1 MVEIP
6 EEKAIIIAEHHRAQ
20 AQAAPTP
27 ANAQWHREVADL
39 LDSQPPTLREQVAA
53 TLRDKQSD
61 ATSWKQ
67 DANAV
72 LADASFFVA
81 DRAYTVVSISQVH
94 ATAAT
99 ATATQYVQVTKD
111 TGTQAPGT
119 GTDLLTNNS
128 NNGFTLNGT
137 ANTVQAG
144 TLTTAGAALDLAAGD
159 RLSADFTATTAPV
172 AGVTITAMLKP
183 KAS

>member
-72 LADASFFVA
+72 LAVVA
-81 DRAYTVVSISQVH
+81 EAVRQHRHPDEPDFPSMWWEGYYQAKQDIYDMVR
-94 ATAAT
+94 
-99 ATATQYVQVTKD
+99 
-111 TGTQAPGT
+111 GTRDPG
-119 GTDLLTNNS
+119 
-128 NNGFTLNGT
+128 
-137 ANTVQAG
+137 
-144 TLTTAGAALDLAAGD
+144 
-159 RLSADFTATTAPV
+159 
-172 AGVTITAMLKP
+172 
-183 KAS
+183 